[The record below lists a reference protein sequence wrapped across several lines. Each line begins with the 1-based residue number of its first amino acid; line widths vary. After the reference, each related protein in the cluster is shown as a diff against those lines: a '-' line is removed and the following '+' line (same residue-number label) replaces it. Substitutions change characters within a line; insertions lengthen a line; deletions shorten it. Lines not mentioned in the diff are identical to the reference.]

1 MNGQEEVALRNE
13 SPQLSAQL
21 FAPEDVPKAAV
32 NLICLAGDVAGR
44 KTIGEIA
51 NRGNDVEGKSL
62 LAVFSECESK
72 VTRRLRAVHN
82 PDNETAPASPLFIFP

>member
-1 MNGQEEVALRNE
+1 MGIEWALVRTNGQEGVVLRDE

-21 FAPEDVPKAAV
+21 FAPEDTPKAVV

-51 NRGNDVEGKSL
+51 SRGKRLTEGKSL
-62 LAVFSECESK
+62 LAVFFKRESK
-72 VTRRLRAVHN
+72 VTRLPGRSQFR
-82 PDNETAPASPLFIFP
+82 